1 VLGDSSASG
10 VSTMESPPSLLV
22 SSSSKKKF
30 CFVGD
35 TVGRLVVSF
44 GGTVIEFVVVG
55 DTVGLVMSFG
65 GTVIEFVVVGD
76 IVGLVVFGGIVV
88 EFIVVGDIVGLV
100 VFGGIVVEF
109 IVVGDIVGL
118 VVFGGI
124 VVEFIVVGEIDGD
137 DVRDDGG
144 DEDRDDDGV
153 LVEFDVEIDGTSDET
168 AEGLFVIATLGFI
181 DVEFIDATALGIAL
195 TEGKALG
202 VADCASLGEVDAH
215 ATSSDWPKSTFK
227 ARLLVPILLP
237 CSPAKATTASSN
249 VTIYSAA
256 SNLQHSSALS
266 ADSTTKRY
274 ALSLGIH
281 LDDFFSIGGVSGM
294 TSSFWRYRPFM

>member
-1 VLGDSSASG
+1 VLGGSSASG

-35 TVGRLVVSF
+35 TVGLVVSF
-44 GGTVIEFVVVG
+44 GGTVV
-55 DTVGLVMSFG
+55 
-65 GTVIEFVVVGD
+65 EFVVVGD
-76 IVGLVVFGGIVV
+76 IVGLVVI
-88 EFIVVGDIVGLV
+88 
-100 VFGGIVVEF
+100 GGIVVEF